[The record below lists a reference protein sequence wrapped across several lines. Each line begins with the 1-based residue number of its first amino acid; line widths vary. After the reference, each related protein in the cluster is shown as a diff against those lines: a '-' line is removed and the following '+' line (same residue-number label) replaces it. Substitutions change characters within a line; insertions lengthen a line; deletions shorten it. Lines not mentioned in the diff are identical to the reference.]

1 MREAHV
7 LTRSTP
13 RLEQGFSASLN
24 AIIENLPSERQTLL
38 FSATQTRKVSDLAR
52 LSLRDPEYV
61 AVHENATS
69 ATPPRLTQLVATVAL
84 PDKLHAVW
92 GFVKTHLT
100 SKTLIFLSS
109 CRQVAF
115 VHEALRQ
122 LRPGVPLRALHG
134 RMKQSRRMAAFYD
147 FCSAPAMVML
157 ATDIAAR
164 GLDFPS
170 VDWVLQADAPED
182 VAAYIHRV
190 GRTARYT
197 AAGKSL
203 LLLLPSEAQ
212 LLPQL
217 AAAKVVLSPTA
228 VNLSRTPLIT
238 PALSGLLSQDPALKA
253 QAQKAVV
260 SYLKSVYLQPNK
272 AVFDVAQLPVA
283 AYAASLGLTNAPKL
297 RFVTRDRGGNFA
309 PQADAAPPAD
319 DSGDDDEEEEEEE
332 EAAPRRA
339 RPAARPV
346 ADDEDGGGSD
356 SELMA
361 VKRSNHVLPGET
373 VPEPELLP
381 AGAGAVAAPARAKK
395 APRLRIKSG
404 GTAGG
409 ARGTKVVFDADGTPR
424 MPLEALAMQQ
434 ADAEPELARCALSS
448 DQGFASFACFSD
460 PRIAAVRLMTTAR
473 RWLLA
478 TPPRRR
484 RARLLTWTTSGGSAS
499 CVARRSA
506 RARTSCALAR
516 SAPSAAAASSSTR
529 RAATATTTAAR
540 TRAAAAAMM
549 TSPSRRSRGRSG
561 PSARRRTQAWARSA
575 LLSWR
580 RERWRGCKRAKSVQS
595 MQPRT
600 ERVSSL
606 RRAKC
611 RLCRRSMC

>member
-1 MREAHV
+1 MLACACACACAEACA
-7 LTRSTP
+7 P
-13 RLEQGFSASLN
+13 QGFSASLN
-24 AIIENLPSERQTLL
+24 AIIENLPAERQTLL

-115 VHEALRQ
+115 IHEALRQ

-164 GLDFPS
+164 GLDFPD

-197 AAGKSL
+197 SAGKSL
-203 LLLLPSEAQ
+203 LLLLPSEAA

-217 AAAKVVLSPTA
+217 AAAKVALSPTL
-228 VNLSRTPLIT
+228 VNLSKTPLVT

-283 AYAASLGLTNAPKL
+283 AFAASLGLTNAPKL

-309 PQADAAPPAD
+309 PRPQDAQPED
-319 DSGDDDEEEEEEE
+319 EDDDDDDDAE
-332 EAAPRRA
+332 
-339 RPAARPV
+339 
-346 ADDEDGGGSD
+346 DDEDAPPRAARAALRPQAEAEEEDDGGSD

-361 VKRSNHVLPGET
+361 VKRADHVLPGEP
-373 VPEPELLP
+373 VPAPE
-381 AGAGAVAAPARAKK
+381 ADACFDGVAAPARAKK

-434 ADAEPELARCALSS
+434 EAEAEPARCAFGLVCCLFSS
-448 DQGFASFACFSD
+448 THRLLG
-460 PRIAAVRLMTTAR
+460 IAVVRRMTTAR
-473 RWLLA
+473 PWRRG
-478 TPPRRR
+478 TPRSPR
-484 RARLLTWTTSGGSAS
+484 RARLLTWTTRCGSAS
-499 CVARRSA
+499 CGARRSA
-506 RARTSCALAR
+506 RARTSCARVPTAPPAAGASSSTPPAAAATAEAERTTKTEAQARTTTTSRPSSTSPAR
-516 SAPSAAAASSSTR
+516 SAPSAR
-529 RAATATTTAAR
+529 LR
-540 TRAAAAAMM
+540 TRAWRPASSAW
-549 TSPSRRSRGRSG
+549 RSWS
-561 PSARRRTQAWARSA
+561 SARSHGSQSA
-575 LLSWR
+575 
-580 RERWRGCKRAKSVQS
+580 SV
-595 MQPRT
+595 
-600 ERVSSL
+600 
-606 RRAKC
+606 
-611 RLCRRSMC
+611 